1 MKQENKKNNNNNNG
15 TPTIKKAFVGA
26 LKNFISTLPMIIAIT
41 GLIGLF
47 QTYITP
53 SMLSNLFGFSDIS
66 DTLIG
71 TFTGAISSGNGAVS
85 YVVAEGLKA
94 QGVSIYA
101 LSAFILAWVTLGFI
115 QIPAESSIFGVRFT
129 LIRNI
134 LALFSTILISYLA
147 VVTAGIF
154 V

>member
-1 MKQENKKNNNNNNG
+1 MNNQQN
-15 TPTIKKAFVGA
+15 TPNIKKAFINSVR
-26 LKNFISTLPMIIAIT
+26 NFISTLPMIIAIT

-85 YVVAEGLKA
+85 YVVAQGLQD
-94 QGVSIYA
+94 QGVSFYA
-101 LSAFILAWVTLGFI
+101 LSAFILAWVTLGFV
-115 QIPAESSIFGVRFT
+115 QIPAEASIFGIRFT
-129 LIRNI
+129 IIRNI
-134 LALFSTILISYLA
+134 LALISTIVISYLA
-147 VVTAGIF
+147 VITTGIF
-154 V
+154 I